1 MAYTT
6 FKKKSVTKELGTNHL
21 MTQRR
26 SFANSSDTVQFYE
39 MEPAVVLDVIR
50 DENHPIFKDKK
61 KCPKVKEEEWPNG
74 YNDNS
79 HPDYS
84 WIGRIKA
91 RAVFSQ
97 NKAPM
102 AELSWVL
109 PLETGIKEFPLVNEN
124 VVIVKYL
131 NNVYYT
137 RRINSRNF
145 LNNSADFRTEPRYG
159 AGNQLTKTNCPNLV
173 GARNP
178 SNISTSS
185 NAFGQYLGKYFKAN
199 NRVRPLKHFE
209 GDTILESRFGS
220 SIRFGCYEDDP
231 NIDVGTNQGNGDDY
245 SGNHGNPM
253 IIIRNRQRVKYGEEG
268 KYSHTIMEDI
278 NKDGSSIHITSGKT
292 ISKYNPTLSGPP
304 KDGSPPPPQPAG
316 PSTSS
321 FAKTSAKKPSSVK
334 KEPSNF
340 GGLSKVANSSVGT
353 GNIPSTSS
361 VPPSPSRMGDVSA
374 GPMNAMNASGSANTG
389 PTSAAQKAS
398 KGDWSGS
405 VGASMGTAVGEKE
418 GKQIGDRLGTMGMA
432 NASKIINVEGVSSS
446 NFNTSASIGGSVGS
460 SGVGGSSNIMHSV
473 NSKTGKSKF
482 IKGVGKGNFSLNSTY
497 ESGLIGALKKSR
509 SIGKNTLLKKT
520 KAGRAISAANSL
532 GIDID
537 GVSDLGINK
546 EDSSMFKIFKL
557 ASFGLKSICASL
569 KKKKEFG
576 SKTEESLGW
585 LLSFGINLE
594 LLALLMSI
602 FNRLRNLKFNF
613 GAMFGFDLDKLT
625 FDLCD
630 WVNQVEFGGSL
641 TDTLTNEVTKFTNP
655 LDPRANV
662 KAVGDDMSAK
672 GILGAFTGND
682 KDFKQQYTSIISEE
696 EKAQLKA
703 AGSSFGSMGLSLQK
717 DNTQMATMGFDPLT
731 GLFRSKEASPFSSN
745 FNFSNANVASVNIAK
760 DAGAINY
767 NAFGSGISYGD
778 SGDLNDGINNT
789 MNSDQITAVDNQS
802 QVVPTN
808 NSPSTP
814 QTTSSSQQS
823 LSPTQQ
829 ASPSAPP
836 TGTGSSTQ
844 ALSAQSTT
852 PTQQS
857 SQSSDIRNSPPTKE
871 TTIRPSSVDN
881 TIAKQN
887 NPDTVKSFHTGEEIT
902 REQLKGTP
910 LEKAD
915 MNAVS
920 LLHPEDF
927 ETLTDKNTVNNSIK
941 QANDAKTKSFNKEMA
956 KVEEEAT
963 AQAEDNLMFGAQLP
977 ELSGNQIII
986 NSERVLIS
994 SKSGEMVSFA
1004 KGKYGVATDGEMTFN
1019 AVHRFVTKTS
1029 VHTSVISPTIHLGE
1043 YITTRHPVL
1052 KGDVAVAWL
1061 SSLCGWLSGH
1071 VHNDPYITTSSPA
1084 QQGQLSGLRARL
1096 PTLLST
1102 RVFIDG

>member
-6 FKKKSVTKELGTNHL
+6 FKKRSVTKELGTNHL

-39 MEPAVVLDVIR
+39 LEPAVVLDVIR

-74 YNDNS
+74 YNDKS
-79 HPDYS
+79 HADYS

-91 RAVFSQ
+91 RGVFSQ

-102 AELSWVL
+102 AELTWIL
-109 PLETGIKEFPLVNEN
+109 PLETGLKEFPLVNEN
-124 VVIVKYL
+124 VVIVKYI

-159 AGNQLTKTNCPNLV
+159 AGNRLSKSNCPNLV

-178 SNISTSS
+178 SNISTAS
-185 NAFGQYLGKYFKAN
+185 NQFGQYLGKYFKAN

-245 SGNHGNPM
+245 SGNLGNPM
-253 IIIRNRQRVKYGEEG
+253 IIIRNRQRVKFGEEG

-278 NKDGSSIHITSGKT
+278 NRDGSSIHITSGKT

-304 KDGSPPPPQPAG
+304 KDGSPPPPQAAG

-321 FAKTSAKKPSSVK
+321 FVKTSAKKPSSVK

-353 GNIPSTSS
+353 GNIPSSSS

-374 GPMNAMNASGSANTG
+374 GPMNSMNSNSSESTG
-389 PTSAAQKAS
+389 PTAAAQKAS

-405 VGASMGTAVGEKE
+405 VGASMGTAIGEKD
-418 GKQIGDRLGTMGMA
+418 GKQVGDRLGKMGIS
-432 NASKIINVEGVSSS
+432 NASKVINVEGVSSS
-446 NFNTSASIGGSVGS
+446 NFNTSASIGGSMNS
-460 SGVGGSSNIMHSV
+460 SGVKGNSNVMHSI

-482 IKGVGKGNFSLNSTY
+482 IQGVGKGNFSLNSTY

-509 SIGKNTLLKKT
+509 SVGKNTLLKKT

-546 EDSSMFKIFKL
+546 EDSPMFKIFKL
-557 ASFGLKSICASL
+557 ASFGLKSICGSL

-594 LLALLMSI
+594 LLALLMAI

-641 TDTLTNEVTKFTNP
+641 TDTLKGEALKFANP
-655 LDPRANV
+655 LDPKAQV
-662 KAVGDDMSAK
+662 KAVGDDFSAK

-682 KDFKQQYTSIISEE
+682 KDFKQQYTSIITEE

-703 AGSSFGSMGLSLQK
+703 AGASFGSMGLSLQK
-717 DNTQMATMGFDPLT
+717 ENNQVATMGFDPLT
-731 GLFRSKEASPFSSN
+731 GLFRSKEASPFSSS

-767 NAFGSGISYGD
+767 NSFGSGISFGSSADFTSGGD
-778 SGDLNDGINNT
+778 TSAISDSQNQLNSVQNQAPVIPT
-789 MNSDQITAVDNQS
+789 NQS
-802 QVVPTN
+802 APQPN
-808 NSPSTP
+808 IQTP
-814 QTTSSSQQS
+814 QQS
-823 LSPTQQ
+823 LPSNQNTQNLNTSQ
-829 ASPSAPP
+829 P
-836 TGTGSSTQ
+836 TGTSNQATSS
-844 ALSAQSTT
+844 ANNTT
-852 PTQQS
+852 SES
-857 SQSSDIRNSPPTKE
+857 SIRDNPPTKE
-871 TTIRPSSVDN
+871 TTIRPSAADN
-881 TIAKQN
+881 TLAKQS
-887 NPDTVKSFHTGEEIT
+887 NPDSVKSFHTGQEIT
-902 REQLKGTP
+902 REELKGTP
-910 LEKAD
+910 IENAD
-915 MNAVS
+915 MNAVA

-927 ETLTDKNTVNNSIK
+927 ETLTDKKTVDGSIK
-941 QANDAKTKSFNKEMA
+941 QANDARQASFNKEMA

-963 AQAEDNLMFGAQLP
+963 AQAEDNLMFGNQLP

-1052 KGDVAVAWL
+1052 KGDVTTAWL
-1061 SSLCGWLSGH
+1061 SSLCGWLSSH

-1084 QQGQLSGLRARL
+1084 QQGQLAGLRARL